1 VILFL
6 FFAVQVAY
14 ARPVQVEH
22 GAVFGLVP
30 GVDKVSENVC
40 VGRLSEQLLLDNV
53 KLLYEFIVGE
63 C

>member
-1 VILFL
+1 
-6 FFAVQVAY
+6 VQVAY

-30 GVDKVSENVC
+30 RVDKVSANVC